1 MLDSSRFKK
10 VRFFSHITEYKNSV
24 IDIYPEFFI
33 KLLDFIRWCKMNVK
47 QNESFLIFQDWCDN
61 MKQCS
66 RNAEFLNFNILYII
80 FVNLSIY

>member
-1 MLDSSRFKK
+1 M
-10 VRFFSHITEYKNSV
+10 

-33 KLLDFIRWCKMNVK
+33 KLLDFIRWCTIEVK

-61 MKQCS
+61 IREMP
-66 RNAEFLNFNILYII
+66 NFLILIYII